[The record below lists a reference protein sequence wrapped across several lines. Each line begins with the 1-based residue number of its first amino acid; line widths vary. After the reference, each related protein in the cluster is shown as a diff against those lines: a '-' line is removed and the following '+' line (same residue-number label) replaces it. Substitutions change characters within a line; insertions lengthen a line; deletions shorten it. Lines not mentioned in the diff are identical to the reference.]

1 MKTKKYNIWFWIVPL
16 IFAAVVMAGIR
27 LVSDTPTGYKF
38 WERPLEWNLIEFGF
52 AIIIAYLCQ
61 FIISYLLERNNK
73 HTGKLTFKMFL
84 SEYLLVLAAGIILF
98 NPCLVL
104 IHYLINDP
112 LGIDDITIANT
123 IFLLV
128 LIIIYS
134 LFRGNQ
140 ILNAYIDQ
148 KLQTQKIKNMQIETE
163 LKFLKAQFHPH
174 FLFNALNT
182 IYFQIDEKNETPR
195 KTIEQLSDLLR
206 YQLYDVNQ
214 TVTIEQEINFLLTYI
229 NLQKVRM
236 KESLK
241 LDISFDPK
249 LKTQKIHSLLLF
261 PLVENALKYVGGE
274 YWIKIDGKLDGNRLL
289 FEVVNAIPQTPFP
302 SSKIGGI
309 GLENLRRRLELLYPG
324 KHRLMISKTTDSYKA
339 NLMIEF

>member
-61 FIISYLLERNNK
+61 FIISYLLERNSK

-195 KTIEQLSDLLR
+195 KTIEQLSDLLH

-214 TVTIEQEINFLLTYI
+214 TVTIEQEINFFAYLYKFAKGTD
-229 NLQKVRM
+229 
-236 KESLK
+236 E
-241 LDISFDPK
+241 
-249 LKTQKIHSLLLF
+249 
-261 PLVENALKYVGGE
+261 
-274 YWIKIDGKLDGNRLL
+274 GK
-289 FEVVNAIPQTPFP
+289 
-302 SSKIGGI
+302 S
-309 GLENLRRRLELLYPG
+309 
-324 KHRLMISKTTDSYKA
+324 
-339 NLMIEF
+339 

>member
-1 MKTKKYNIWFWIVPL
+1 MKKYNIWFWLTPL
-16 IFAAVVMAGIR
+16 IFAMVVLTGIR

-38 WERPLEWNLIEFGF
+38 WERPLEWNLIEFGC

-61 FIISYLLERNNK
+61 FIISYLLERNSK
-73 HTGKLTFKMFL
+73 RTRKLTFKMFL
-84 SEYLLVLAAGIILF
+84 SEYLLVLVAGIILF
-98 NPCLVL
+98 NPCLAL

-128 LIIIYS
+128 LIISYS

-148 KLQTQKIKNMQIETE
+148 KLQTQKMKNMQIETE

-195 KTIEQLSDLLR
+195 RTIEQLSDLLR

-214 TVTIEQEINFLLTYI
+214 AVTIEQEINFLLTYI
-229 NLQKVRM
+229 DLQKTRM

-241 LDISFDPK
+241 LDINFNPE
-249 LKTQKIHSLLLF
+249 LKNQEIHSLILF
-261 PLVENALKYVGGE
+261 PFVENALKYVGGE
-274 YWIKIDGKLDGNRLL
+274 YWIKIDGKLDGNKLL
-289 FEVVNAIPQTPFP
+289 FEVVNAIPQTPFHA
-302 SSKIGGI
+302 SKTGGI

-324 KHRLMISKTTDSYKA
+324 KHKLMVSKTADFYKA